1 MRMNANSNKLLCPEW
16 ELPGRVGLTDFLERE
31 TERKI
36 GTASLP
42 LIVNILN
49 FSVVWGVVHYRTPH
63 QHLLLWPTSATSE
76 K

>member
-63 QHLLLWPTSATSE
+63 QHLLLWPTSATS
-76 K
+76 